1 MKALVAGGAGFIGSH
16 LIDALLEE
24 GHEVVCVD
32 NFFIGT
38 KDNIKHLHG
47 NPAFTF
53 YEQDLSDFD
62 ETLKIFEA
70 EHVDYVFHMA
80 ANSDIQASAND
91 PLIEYKNTYSTTFV
105 LLECMRRTNVKK
117 LFFASTSAVY
127 GEQEGTAVSE
137 EAVAL
142 KPISYYGG
150 AKLGSEGIISSFTFM
165 NDMEVLVFRF
175 LLMVLFLTL

>member
-80 ANSDIQASAND
+80 ANYDIQASAND
-91 PLIEYKNTYSTTFV
+91 PLIEY
-105 LLECMRRTNVKK
+105 
-117 LFFASTSAVY
+117 
-127 GEQEGTAVSE
+127 
-137 EAVAL
+137 
-142 KPISYYGG
+142 
-150 AKLGSEGIISSFTFM
+150 
-165 NDMEVLVFRF
+165 
-175 LLMVLFLTL
+175 